1 VWFLNSV
8 LTPIL
13 TAIPM
18 VIAIAFIMFHNF
30 PWLYRFKRIK
40 IHSMFL
46 EGSIVIVSDIHI
58 GSKNSYY
65 FIFKK
70 FLRRI
75 DYDVVIVAGDFIDKR
90 IEFGKNAIDYLKTA
104 IKALDIKR
112 GKIIYIVSTASHDID
127 RYFENIMSLSIDGV
141 EVYIASGVVEVIIGK
156 CRNRVYISHGEY
168 ISRDGVTAYILDKIF
183 NKLFK
188 RSITALLM
196 RRALGVD
203 EYQWVFT
210 GHSHILS
217 IDTLYRIA
225 NTGSWDERLYAK
237 AYPGIGIV
245 KCIDGKLYVKLIKLS
260 IR

>member
-1 VWFLNSV
+1 MNGV
-8 LTPIL
+8 LLSIL

-18 VIAIAFIMFHNF
+18 LMAIVFIVFHNF
-30 PWLYRFKRIK
+30 PWLYRFKKIK

-46 EGSIVIVSDIHI
+46 EGSIIIVSDIHI

-65 FIFKK
+65 FVLKE
-70 FLRRI
+70 FLKRI
-75 DYDVVIVAGDFIDKR
+75 NYDVVIVAGDFIDRR
-90 IEFGKNAIDYLKTA
+90 IEFGKNAVDYLKTA
-104 IKALDIKR
+104 IKALGIRR

-127 RYFENIMSLSIDGV
+127 RYFEDTMSLSIDGV
-141 EVYIASGVVEVIIGK
+141 ETYIVSGVVEAILGK
-156 CRNRVYISHGEY
+156 CRNRVYVSHGEY
-168 ISRDGVTAYILDKIF
+168 ISRDGVAAYILDKIF

-188 RSITALLM
+188 RNITALLM
-196 RRALGVD
+196 RRALGID
-203 EYQWVFT
+203 KYQWVFT

-260 IR
+260 IRYP

>member
-1 VWFLNSV
+1 MNSV
-8 LTPIL
+8 LLSIL
-13 TAIPM
+13 TAMPM
-18 VIAIAFIMFHNF
+18 VMAIAFIVCHNF
-30 PWLYRFKRIK
+30 PWIYRFKKIK

-46 EGSIVIVSDIHI
+46 DGSIVIVSDIHI

-65 FIFKK
+65 FLLKE
-70 FLRRI
+70 FLKRI
-75 DYDVVIVAGDFIDKR
+75 NYDVVIVAGDFIDKR
-90 IEFGKNAIDYLKTA
+90 IEFNKNTIDYLRAA
-104 IKALDIKR
+104 IKALDIRR
-112 GKIIYIVSTASHDID
+112 GKIIYIASTASHDID
-127 RYFENIMSLSIDGV
+127 RYFEDIMPLSIDGV
-141 EVYIASGVVEVIIGK
+141 ETYIVSGVVEIKLGG
-156 CRNRVYISHGEY
+156 CRNSVYVSHGEY
-168 ISRDGVTAYILDKIF
+168 ISRDGVAAYILDKIF

-188 RSITALLM
+188 RNITALLM

-217 IDTLYRIA
+217 IDPIYRIA

-245 KCIDGKLYVKLIKLS
+245 RCIDGKLYVRLVKLS